1 MGVKKVQVLQL
12 GIPGRSQA
20 LEADIVWG
28 IPAREDFYSYHVLLY
43 LINFVP
49 ICVTMRFRFYIKI
62 FTPGRS
68 FVLLSL
74 NFLITLNIQ
83 NAFGA
88 WRITGLVGVSIKYL
102 FFQSIFSR
110 FWKLYIVLEIRKKIH
125 SDLFSILQFF
135 DKTCGKISKCLLC
148 P

>member
-1 MGVKKVQVLQL
+1 MGDKKGLVLQL

-20 LEADIVWG
+20 LEAGIDWE
-28 IPAREDFYSYHVLLY
+28 IPARGDFYSYHVLLY
-43 LINFVP
+43 LINLVL

-74 NFLITLNIQ
+74 TCSALNFQ

-88 WRITGLVGVSIKYL
+88 WRVTGLVGVSTLL
-102 FFQSIFSR
+102 FFLSMFSR
-110 FWKLYIVLEIRKKIH
+110 FWNMHMVLQHRRKIYL
-125 SDLFSILQFF
+125 DTNVLIFLILQLFWQNMW
-135 DKTCGKISKCLLC
+135 
-148 P
+148 

>member
-1 MGVKKVQVLQL
+1 MQL

-20 LEADIVWG
+20 LEAGVDWE
-28 IPAREDFYSYHVLLY
+28 IPARGDFYSYHVLLY
-43 LINFVP
+43 LINLVP

-74 NFLITLNIQ
+74 TCSALNFQ

-88 WRITGLVGVSIKYL
+88 WRVTGLVGVSTLLI
-102 FFQSIFSR
+102 FFKSIFSR
-110 FWKLYIVLEIRKKIH
+110 FWNMHMVLQHSRKIYL
-125 SDLFSILQFF
+125 DTNVLIFLILQLFWQNMW
-135 DKTCGKISKCLLC
+135 
-148 P
+148 